1 MGLSI
6 ASVFATSMA
15 FAERH
20 VHLTGVLVGWIFVG
34 SGVGGMII
42 PWLLGQLFERI
53 SPRITMPVLLVN
65 TLIEFGL
72 LVVMLLSSRKKTLQE
87 NFRPSA

>member
-1 MGLSI
+1 
-6 ASVFATSMA
+6 
-15 FAERH
+15 
-20 VHLTGVLVGWIFVG
+20 
-34 SGVGGMII
+34 MII